1 MTLSTIGK
9 EFNQNL
15 PRIFG
20 SAKRCNKNHRGEMM
34 EWKWH
39 ANGVIK
45 NSLREKKNKQKKVW
59 CGEGPAVRY
68 YEFEVKLHEV
78 II

>member
-1 MTLSTIGK
+1 
-9 EFNQNL
+9 
-15 PRIFG
+15 
-20 SAKRCNKNHRGEMM
+20 MM